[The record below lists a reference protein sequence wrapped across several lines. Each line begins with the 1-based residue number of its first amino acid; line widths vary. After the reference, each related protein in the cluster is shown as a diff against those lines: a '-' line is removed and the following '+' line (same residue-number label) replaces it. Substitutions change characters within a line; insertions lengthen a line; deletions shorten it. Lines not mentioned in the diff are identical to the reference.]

1 MESSLQ
7 VIHFVYISVWSQV
20 DYFVVGAAIFVLAFL
35 MVAIGLRMSAYIDNM
50 RKFDGYFLSLSV
62 FIKDTRSVLAVLI
75 RLSS

>member
-1 MESSLQ
+1 
-7 VIHFVYISVWSQV
+7 
-20 DYFVVGAAIFVLAFL
+20 